1 MKKRFE
7 NRYKSG
13 DLPWD
18 IKRPDFNLVNSI
30 KTFKIQPGKALD
42 IGCGTGDNA
51 IWLSKMGFGVTGID
65 ISETAIAMAHK
76 KADANKVSAS
86 FYIADFL
93 IDKVPE
99 KHYDFVFDRGCF
111 HTFDRKKKRKMFAAN
126 VSKVLKPDGL
136 WLTLAGNYDDGR
148 LDKGPPKR
156 KASEIAKAVE
166 PYFEII
172 SLVQGRFD
180 SNDEVPS
187 KIWICLM
194 KRKP

>member
-30 KTFKIQPGKALD
+30 KTFEIQPDRALD
-42 IGCGTGDNA
+42 IGCGTGDNV
-51 IWLSKMGFGVTGID
+51 IWLSMMGFEVTGID
-65 ISETAIAMAHK
+65 ISETAIAMAQK

-86 FYIADFL
+86 FYVVDFL
-93 IDKVPE
+93 SEKVPE
-99 KHYDFVFDRGCF
+99 KPYDFVFDRGCF
-111 HTFDRKKKRKMFAAN
+111 HTFDRKKKRKKFAAN
-126 VSKVLKPDGL
+126 VSKVLKPSGF
-136 WLTLAGNYDDGR
+136 WLTLIGNYDDGR
-148 LDKGPPKR
+148 LDIGPPKR

-172 SLVQGRFD
+172 SLAQGRFD
-180 SNDEVPS
+180 SNDKVPS

>member
-30 KTFKIQPGKALD
+30 KTFEIQPGRALD

-51 IWLSKMGFGVTGID
+51 IWLWKMGFGVTGVD
-65 ISETAIAMAHK
+65 ISETAINMARR
-76 KADANKVSAS
+76 KAEANKVAVE
-86 FYIADFL
+86 FHVADFL
-93 IDKVPE
+93 SVDTPE
-99 KHYDFVFDRGCF
+99 KPYGFVFDRGCF
-111 HTFDRKKKRKMFAAN
+111 HTFDRKKKRKMFANN
-126 VSKVLKPDGL
+126 VSKVLKPGGL

-166 PYFEII
+166 PYFEIL
-172 SLVQGRFD
+172 SMAQGRFD